1 MPGKEMTM
9 NAYIYLKL
17 KPLESMQLQE
27 EQKRDGKL
35 GAILSRMLRRSVNY
49 YRDEE
54 LQKMGSPLMWTE

>member
-1 MPGKEMTM
+1 M

-27 EQKRDGKL
+27 DQKKDGKL

-54 LQKMGSPLMWTE
+54 VQKMGSPLMWTE